1 MCALVD
7 SWLQGLKK
15 APILYSQRLLLRPV
29 CVGDVVYV
37 QRCVNDRRISD
48 NLSYTPHPYTM
59 EMAETWTRNVD
70 KGMGQGTCCY
80 WTICHRKTN
89 VFIGSMGLSLCG
101 EQENCELH
109 YWISADEWNKG
120 YCTEASKR
128 AIVHA
133 FEDLNMHRAHVTHRE
148 KNMASKIVIEKCGFV
163 LEGIS
168 RESLKRFGKFENV
181 IMYGLLRDEY
191 LALKAKG
198 LY

>member
-1 MCALVD
+1 
-7 SWLQGLKK
+7 
-15 APILYSQRLLLRPV
+15 
-29 CVGDVVYV
+29 
-37 QRCVNDRRISD
+37 
-48 NLSYTPHPYTM
+48 
-59 EMAETWTRNVD
+59 
-70 KGMGQGTCCY
+70 
-80 WTICHRKTN
+80 
-89 VFIGSMGLSLCG
+89 MGLSLCG

-128 AIVHA
+128 AIVYA